1 MFVLLGAFSY
11 TYRPHLVKQA
21 VCDVNGLSFLTSTL
35 DLVNIANIAMAQ
47 MSPSL
52 HSIPGD
58 RQPY

>member
-1 MFVLLGAFSY
+1 MRY
-11 TYRPHLVKQA
+11 TYRPYLVKQA